1 MKIIKGFKI
10 GGLQQKI
17 FSLILFFII
26 ALVAVF
32 VAVSVF
38 QQKSLA
44 RTVEEASVGQQA
56 SITAVSE
63 ATMEAVLETSMTR
76 ITALQAYIA
85 GDLFGDVKGDVMTL
99 QSLATELF
107 AHADSFSAHP
117 FSPPDRSS
125 DGVPSVMMLHESGV
139 DPSASASLGLV
150 ANMSEIMLSRFRSSD
165 KLSGCYVATA
175 DGCLLFVND
184 RAGSYFDERGEVFDF
199 PVRTRPWYQQAAE
212 AGEVIFTGVEL
223 DAYTDTPTL
232 ECAAPV
238 YRNGELAA
246 VVGADIFLNSI
257 QDYVEQTSTEGG
269 FLCVVSKNGRVL
281 FSPFREGTFRTARS
295 EEAQDLRANE
305 NAALASF
312 ITKALYGA
320 TGLATVTVDGTEYYM
335 TGAPMDN
342 VGWTV
347 VSAVEKE
354 LTYQPA
360 ATMLER
366 YDEINAEALTAYRTD
381 AAHSRQT
388 FIVLTGLLILLG
400 VAAALI
406 VAGRIV
412 KPVEHM
418 TRRIKALG
426 ASDSVFEMEKV
437 YRTGD
442 EIEVLA
448 ESFASLSEKT
458 RDYIRQITEITAEK
472 ERIGTELALAT
483 RIQADML
490 PNIFP
495 AFPERPEF
503 DVYATMDPAKE
514 VGGDFYDFFLI
525 DDTHLGLVMADVSG
539 KGVPAALF
547 MMISKIL
554 VQNYAMTGRSPAQV
568 LEGVNKQI
576 CQNNREEMFVTIWFG
591 ILDTETGKITAAN
604 AGHEY
609 PVLRQPD
616 GAYELIRDK
625 HGFVVG
631 GMDGVRYREYELE
644 LRPGGRLFLYT
655 DGVPEATNAAQELF
669 GTDRM
674 LAALNEDPDAAP
686 MELLKNVRR
695 AVDGFVRDAE
705 QFDDLTMLGLEY
717 KGGNEQ

>member
-1 MKIIKGFKI
+1 MPPP
-10 GGLQQKI
+10 
-17 FSLILFFII
+17 
-26 ALVAVF
+26 
-32 VAVSVF
+32 
-38 QQKSLA
+38 
-44 RTVEEASVGQQA
+44 
-56 SITAVSE
+56 
-63 ATMEAVLETSMTR
+63 
-76 ITALQAYIA
+76 
-85 GDLFGDVKGDVMTL
+85 
-99 QSLATELF
+99 SLATELF

-199 PVRTRPWYQQAAE
+199 PVRTRPWYLQAAE

-495 AFPERPEF
+495 AFPERPDF
-503 DVYATMDPAKE
+503 DIYASMDPAKE
-514 VGGDFYDFFLI
+514 VGGDFYDFTFVGR
-525 DDTHLGLVMADVSG
+525 DRLGLVIADVSG
-539 KGVPAALF
+539 KGIPAALF
-547 MMISKIL
+547 MMHSKTAL
-554 VQNYAMTGRSPAQV
+554 RGLAETGLTLTEVFER
-568 LEGVNKQI
+568 VNAELCKG
-576 CQNNREEMFVTIWFG
+576 NDAGMFVTVWMGVIN
-591 ILDTETGKITAAN
+591 LRTGTMQCVN

-609 PVLRQPD
+609 PTIRHGD
-616 GAYELIRDK
+616 GGYEIFKEK
-625 HGFVVG
+625 HSLPLGTMEGLKFK
-631 GMDGVRYREYELE
+631 EYEITLA
-644 LRPGGRLFLYT
+644 PGDSVFVYT
-655 DGVPEATNAAQELF
+655 DGVPEANNRQGEQY
-669 GTDRM
+669 GTERM
-674 LAALNEDPDAAP
+674 LAALNANLDKS
-686 MELLKNVRR
+686 MQELLP
-695 AVDGFVRDAE
+695 AVKADLDSFVGTAD
-705 QFDDLTMLGLEY
+705 QFDDITMLGFRYNGFPE
-717 KGGNEQ
+717 KRSA